1 MQQIEPS
8 HQPRRDAKLPV
19 ITGAAA
25 KNAGDAD
32 ADLDEEGA
40 PSSSALPPPSGQAK
54 TAAASRAGKTTSLH
68 SCRCQWTRQIEAGQ
82 CHCEKLPEMLDAG
95 W

>member
-32 ADLDEEGA
+32 ADLDEEGGT
-40 PSSSALPPPSGQAK
+40 LLVRPPSTLRTSQNCSCL
-54 TAAASRAGKTTSLH
+54 TSR
-68 SCRCQWTRQIEAGQ
+68 
-82 CHCEKLPEMLDAG
+82 
-95 W
+95 